1 MEYRTV
7 YSILDY
13 SAPVPWAHVVIGLVV
28 PPAVAAFEWRKR
40 SWVMLLVIGVWGLFW
55 NYLILPPSWRI
66 YQDHERAQEQL
77 RSGDCEIV
85 EGTVE
90 RFHPMPRH
98 GHSQES
104 FTVNGVHFS
113 YSDFNIS
120 RPGFN
125 HTESHG
131 GPIHSG
137 MHVRIHYRAESILQV
152 EAPEGS
158 A

>member
-1 MEYRTV
+1 M
-7 YSILDY
+7 
-13 SAPVPWAHVVIGLVV
+13 SA
-28 PPAVAAFEWRKR
+28 
-40 SWVMLLVIGVWGLFW
+40 
-55 NYLILPPSWRI
+55 
-66 YQDHERAQEQL
+66 L

-90 RFHPMPRH
+90 RFHPMPHH
-98 GHSQES
+98 GRSLES

-113 YSDFNIS
+113 YSDFDVS
-120 RPGFN
+120 KPGFN

-152 EAPEGS
+152 EVLRELGLRQS
-158 A
+158 VLSRRVEHDGFQS